1 MAERVTLGET
11 FLQLKL
17 DKSVRIIDVACGTG
31 PVAEELKQNGYNN
44 IDGLDPQK
52 GYIEVC
58 KQNNLYQKYYQMGVV
73 PDVQLPI
80 EDETYDVMLC
90 CAGLFR
96 GLMSPMVFP
105 ELLRLLEITKLNT
118 KEIVCLLT
126 TLISLMAAAAAE
138 MGINKKGM
146 QKLQKQ

>member
-11 FLQLKL
+11 FLKLKL
-17 DKSVRIIDVACGTG
+17 DKSVKIIDIACGTG
-31 PVAEELKQNGYNN
+31 AVAEELKENGYYN

-58 KQNNLYQKYYQMGVV
+58 KQNNLYQKYYQMGVE
-73 PDVQLPI
+73 PDVKLPI

-105 ELLRLLEITKLNT
+105 ELLRLLEVTRFKVQLF
-118 KEIVCLLT
+118 
-126 TLISLMAAAAAE
+126 
-138 MGINKKGM
+138 
-146 QKLQKQ
+146 

>member
-31 PVAEELKQNGYNN
+31 AVAEELKKHGYNN

-58 KQNNLYQKYYQMGVV
+58 KQNNLYQKYYQMGVE

-105 ELLRLLEITKLNT
+105 ELLRLLEVTRF
-118 KEIVCLLT
+118 
-126 TLISLMAAAAAE
+126 
-138 MGINKKGM
+138 INKK
-146 QKLQKQ
+146 KCPEAFIKKVNCNNY